1 MIPSDSD
8 LLAWYDHNRRTLPWR
23 ALPGETADPYHVWIS
38 EIMLQQTTVTAVIPY
53 YHNFLKRF
61 SDIAALARAPLDEV
75 LQAWSGLGYYSRA
88 RNLHRCAEEVVRL
101 GGFPRD
107 VTGLLALPG
116 IGAYTAAAIAA
127 IAFGVPVVPVDG
139 NVERISARIFAVQEP
154 MPGARKQLAA
164 KAVTLNGGFEAHK
177 RPSDFAQALFDLGAT
192 LCVPR
197 SPACVL
203 CPWQKS
209 CKARKLGIQAE
220 LPKKSPKAERPTR
233 HGVHF
238 LLMDDAGQMLVRRRP
253 PQGLLGGT
261 IELPGPEWREKPWS
275 TDEVEVV
282 APFADRASGGL
293 LVPQWTSV
301 GTVKHVFTH
310 FTLLIDVYAARVR
323 SLPNPREEEGFPV
336 ALEKVDGLALS
347 SLMRKCVKTG
357 VKGSD

>member
-38 EIMLQQTTVTAVIPY
+38 EIMLQQTTVAAVIPY
-53 YHNFLKRF
+53 YHNFLERF
-61 SDIAALARAPLDEV
+61 PDIRALARAPLDEV

-88 RNLHRCAEEVVRL
+88 RNLHRCAEEVVHL
-101 GGFPRD
+101 GEFPRD
-107 VTGLLALPG
+107 VAGLQALPG

-139 NVERISARIFAVQEP
+139 NVERISARIFAMQEP

-164 KAVTLNGGFEAHK
+164 KAVTLNAGPQAQA
-177 RPSDFAQALFDLGAT
+177 RASDFAQALFDLGAT

-203 CPWQKS
+203 CPWRKP

-238 LLMDDAGQMLVRRRP
+238 LLMDEADQVLVRRRP

-275 TDEVEVV
+275 VKEVAEV

-293 LVPQWTSV
+293 RVPQWECAGSV
-301 GTVKHVFTH
+301 RHVFTH

-323 SLPNPREEEGFPV
+323 SMPNPREEEGFPV

-347 SLMRKCVKTG
+347 SLMRKCVQTG
-357 VKGSD
+357 LKGSD

>member
-1 MIPSDSD
+1 M
-8 LLAWYDHNRRTLPWR
+8 
-23 ALPGETADPYHVWIS
+23 PGEVADPYHVWIS

-53 YHNFLKRF
+53 YHNFLERF
-61 SDIAALARAPLDEV
+61 PDIEALARAPLDEV

-88 RNLHRCAEEVVRL
+88 RNLHRCAEELIRL

-107 VTGLLALPG
+107 VAGLQALPG

-139 NVERISARIFAVQEP
+139 NVERISARIFAVRAP

-164 KAVTLNGGFEAHK
+164 KAVTLNSGPAAQN

-209 CKARKLGIQAE
+209 CQARKLGIQAE
-220 LPKKSPKAERPTR
+220 LPRKTPKAERPTR
-233 HGVHF
+233 YGVHF
-238 LLMDDAGQMLVRRRP
+238 LLMDETDQLLVRRRP

-261 IELPGPEWREKPWS
+261 IELPGPEWRETMWS
-275 TDEVEVV
+275 ADEVAEV
-282 APFADRASGGL
+282 APFSDRVSDAL
-293 LVPQWTSV
+293 RVPQWTIV
-301 GTVKHVFTH
+301 GKVRHVFTH
-310 FTLLIDVYAARVR
+310 FTLLIDVYAAQVNM
-323 SLPNPREEEGFPV
+323 LPNPREEEGFPV
-336 ALEKVDGLALS
+336 ALEKVGSLALS
-347 SLMRKCVKTG
+347 SLMRKCVETG
-357 VKGSD
+357 VNGLDDYVS